1 MSRHSTAHYFLEGL
15 VDLGVDYI
23 FANLGTDHVS
33 LIEEMARWDKE
44 GRKHPEMILC
54 PHEVVAVH
62 MAGGYALATGRGQA
76 ALVHVDAGT
85 ANACMAIQNL
95 FRYRLPVML
104 FAGRAPHTLHGEL
117 TGSRDTYVH
126 FVQDPFDIASIV
138 RPYVKWEYSLPSGV
152 VVKEALARA
161 SAFAHSDPPGPVY
174 MMLPRETL
182 AEQWDDADMPAYP
195 PARYGSVQAGGVAPA
210 QAEAIAKELMSAE
223 NPVAFAAYLGRKPQA
238 VAVLDRLART
248 CGIRVAEFNSIDL
261 NIPQDSPCFAGSDP
275 LPLLEQADLGLLLD
289 SDVPFVPQYAR
300 RANAMKWI
308 QIDIDPLK
316 SDFPMWG
323 FPTDMRIQGDCA
335 TILQQVLDV
344 VEARADD
351 TYRRR
356 VSERIASWSGVRE
369 ASAKRRAAASANKGV
384 AGALNPA
391 FVFATLSGKLSQE
404 DVVLNEAIRNGPV
417 LQEHLTR
424 TRPRSYVGLAGG
436 GLGFSGGMA
445 LGLKLAQPD
454 RRIVHVIGDG
464 GFHFSSPDS
473 VYAVAQQYQIPILT
487 VVLDNGGWQAVKSA
501 VQRVYPK
508 GIAAE
513 TDQFQSRLTSGRQ
526 GEQRDFSAADAPS
539 APMAKPSASRT
550 NSPMPSTAA
559 LQHLMTARPPCC
571 MFTSRGCRIWRQR
584 EGKFNEDAGPDFVLG
599 HLVDRDCRDDFR
611 ISPGRPREISEQAD
625 SHHCR
630 IRGRRRQRHH
640 RARFRAETVRKPWA
654 ARDRREQARRRRHR
668 CHRVCRKISA

>member
-1 MSRHSTAHYFLEGL
+1 MSRYSTAHYFLEGL
-15 VDLGVDYI
+15 VDLGVEYI

-76 ALVHVDAGT
+76 VLVHVDAGT

-138 RPYVKWEYSLPSGV
+138 RPYVKWEYSLPSGI
-152 VVKEALARA
+152 VVKEALTRA
-161 SAFAHSDPPGPVY
+161 GAFAHSDPPGPVY

-182 AEQWDDADMPAYP
+182 AEQWDEADMPAYP
-195 PARYGSVQAGGVAPA
+195 PARYGSVQAGGVEPA
-210 QAEAIAKELMSAE
+210 RAEAIAAQLMAAE
-223 NPVAFAAYLGRKPQA
+223 DPVAFAAYLGRKPEA
-238 VAVLDRLART
+238 VAVLDRLARS

-289 SDVPFVPQYAR
+289 SDVPFVPQYAK
-300 RANAMKWI
+300 RASAMKWI

-335 TILQQVLDV
+335 IILQQVLDV

-351 TYRRR
+351 AYRRR
-356 VSERIASWSGVRE
+356 VSERIASWSAARE
-369 ASAKRRAAASANKGV
+369 VSAKRRAAAGANKGV

-391 FVFATLSGKLSQE
+391 FVFSTLNAKLSQD

-417 LQEHLTR
+417 LQEHVTR
-424 TRPRSYVGLAGG
+424 TKARSYVGLAGG

-445 LGLKLAQPD
+445 LGLKLAQPN
-454 RRIVHVIGDG
+454 RRIVQVIGDG

-526 GEQRDFSAADAPS
+526 GEQRDFSAVGRAFGAHGESVSEPDDVA
-539 APMAKPSASRT
+539 AAIDRCF
-550 NSPMPSTAA
+550 AA
-559 LQHLMTARPPCC
+559 LDD
-571 MFTSRGCRIWRQR
+571 
-584 EGKFNEDAGPDFVLG
+584 GKAAVL
-599 HLVDRDCRDDFR
+599 HVHVTRL
-611 ISPGRPREISEQAD
+611 
-625 SHHCR
+625 
-630 IRGRRRQRHH
+630 
-640 RARFRAETVRKPWA
+640 
-654 ARDRREQARRRRHR
+654 
-668 CHRVCRKISA
+668 

>member
-1 MSRHSTAHYFLEGL
+1 MGLHSTAHHFLEGL
-15 VDLGVDYI
+15 VDLGVEYI

-76 ALVHVDAGT
+76 VLVHVDAGT

-117 TGSRDTYVH
+117 TGSRDSYVH

-161 SAFAHSDPPGPVY
+161 GAFAHSDPPGPVY

-182 AEQWDDADMPAYP
+182 AEEWDEAAMPTYS
-195 PARYGSVQAGGVAPA
+195 PARYGSVHAGGVEPA
-210 QAEAIAKELMSAE
+210 RADAIAAQLMAAE
-223 NPVAFAAYLGRKPQA
+223 NPVAFTAYLGRKPQA
-238 VAVLDRLART
+238 VAALDRLARAT
-248 CGIRVAEFNSIDL
+248 GIRVAEFNSIDL
-261 NIPQDSPCFAGSDP
+261 NIPQDSPCYAGADP
-275 LPLLEQADLGLLLD
+275 LPLLEHADLGLLLD
-289 SDVPFVPQYAR
+289 CDVPFVPKYAA
-300 RANAMKWI
+300 RANAIKWI

-316 SDFPMWG
+316 ADFPMWG
-323 FPTDMRIQGDCA
+323 FATDMRIQGDCA
-335 TILQQVLDV
+335 VVLQQVLDA
-344 VEARADD
+344 VEARVDD
-351 TYRRR
+351 AYRKR
-356 VSERIASWSGVRE
+356 VTERIAGWSGARE
-369 ASAKRRAAASANKGV
+369 TSAKRRASASANKGV

-391 FVFATLSGKLSQE
+391 FVFATLSGKLSQD

-417 LQEHLTR
+417 LQEHVVR
-424 TRPRSYVGLAGG
+424 TKPQSYVGLAGG

-445 LGLKLAQPD
+445 LGLKLAKAD
-454 RRIVHVIGDG
+454 RRIVQVIGDG

-473 VYAVAQQYQIPILT
+473 VYAVAQQYQIPIFT

-526 GEQRDFSAADAPS
+526 GDRRDFSDVAKAFGAYGECVTEPDELAAAIDRAL
-539 APMAKPSASRT
+539 
-550 NSPMPSTAA
+550 AA
-559 LQHLMTARPPCC
+559 LDD
-571 MFTSRGCRIWRQR
+571 
-584 EGKFNEDAGPDFVLG
+584 GKAAVL
-599 HLVDRDCRDDFR
+599 HVHVTRL
-611 ISPGRPREISEQAD
+611 
-625 SHHCR
+625 
-630 IRGRRRQRHH
+630 
-640 RARFRAETVRKPWA
+640 
-654 ARDRREQARRRRHR
+654 
-668 CHRVCRKISA
+668 

>member
-1 MSRHSTAHYFLEGL
+1 MSRHSTAHHFLEGL
-15 VDLGVDYI
+15 VDLGIDYI

-44 GRKHPEMILC
+44 GRKHPEMVLC

-62 MAGGYALATGRGQA
+62 MAGGYALATGRAQA
-76 ALVHVDAGT
+76 VFVHVDAGT

-104 FAGRAPHTLHGEL
+104 FAGRAPYTLHGEL

-138 RPYVKWEYSLPSGV
+138 RPYVKWEYSLPSGI

-182 AEQWDDADMPAYP
+182 AEQWDDAAMPAYP
-195 PARYGSVQAGGVAPA
+195 PARYGSVHAGGIEPA
-210 QAEAIAKELMSAE
+210 RVEAIAQALMAAE
-223 NPVAFAAYLGRKPQA
+223 NPIALTAYLGRKPQA
-238 VAVLDRLART
+238 VAALDRLART

-261 NIPQDSPCFAGSDP
+261 NIPQDSPCFAGFDP

-289 SDVPFVPQYAR
+289 SDVPFVPQYAK
-300 RANAMKWI
+300 RAGAIKWI
-308 QIDIDPLK
+308 QVDIDPLK

-335 TILQQVLDV
+335 TVLQQVLDV
-344 VEARADD
+344 VEARADEA
-351 TYRRR
+351 YRRR
-356 VSERIASWSGVRE
+356 VAARMAGWSGARE
-369 ASAKRRAAASANKGV
+369 QLARRRADASANKGV
-384 AGALNPA
+384 AGALTPA
-391 FVFATLSGKLSQE
+391 FVFATLNGKLSQ
-404 DVVLNEAIRNGPV
+404 DDIVLNEAIRNAPI
-417 LQEHLTR
+417 LQEHITR
-424 TRPRSYVGLAGG
+424 TKPRSYVGLAGG

-454 RRIVHVIGDG
+454 RRIVQVIGDG

-473 VYAVAQQYQIPILT
+473 VYAVAQQYQIPVLT

-508 GIAAE
+508 GTAAE
-513 TDQFQSRLTSGRQ
+513 TDQFQSRLRSDRQ
-526 GEQRDFSAADAPS
+526 GEARDFSAVGRAFGAHGECVTEPDEL
-539 APMAKPSASRT
+539 
-550 NSPMPSTAA
+550 AA
-559 LQHLMTARPPCC
+559 AIDRCLAA
-571 MFTSRGCRIWRQR
+571 IDD
-584 EGKFNEDAGPDFVLG
+584 GKAAVL
-599 HLVDRDCRDDFR
+599 HVHVTRL
-611 ISPGRPREISEQAD
+611 
-625 SHHCR
+625 
-630 IRGRRRQRHH
+630 
-640 RARFRAETVRKPWA
+640 
-654 ARDRREQARRRRHR
+654 
-668 CHRVCRKISA
+668 

>member
-1 MSRHSTAHYFLEGL
+1 MSRRSTAHYFLEGL

-33 LIEEMARWDKE
+33 LIEELARWDSD

-76 ALVHVDAGT
+76 VFVHVDAGT

-104 FAGRAPHTLHGEL
+104 FAGRAPYSLHGEL

-138 RPYVKWEYSLPSGV
+138 RPYVKWEYSLPSGI
-152 VVKEALARA
+152 VVKEALTRA
-161 SAFAHSDPPGPVY
+161 SAFAQSDPPGPVY

-195 PARYGSVQAGGVAPA
+195 PARYGAVHTGGIDPARVDAIA
-210 QAEAIAKELMSAE
+210 QALMTAEKPIALT
-223 NPVAFAAYLGRKPQA
+223 AYLGRKPQA

-248 CGIRVAEFNSIDL
+248 CGVRVAEFNSIDL
-261 NIPQDSPCFAGSDP
+261 NISQASPCFAGFDP

-289 SDVPFVPQYAR
+289 SDVPFIPRYAGR
-300 RANAMKWI
+300 IGAIKWI

-335 TILQQVLDV
+335 IVLQQVLDA

-351 TYRRR
+351 AYRRR
-356 VSERIASWSGVRE
+356 AAERIASWGGARE
-369 ASAKRRAAASANKGV
+369 AAAKRRSDACASKGDS
-384 AGALNPA
+384 GALNPA
-391 FVFATLSGKLSQE
+391 FVFTTLNAKLSQ
-404 DVVLNEAIRNGPV
+404 DDIVINEAIRNAPI
-417 LQEHLTR
+417 LQEHITR
-424 TRPRSYVGLAGG
+424 TKPGSYVGLAGG

-445 LGLKLAQPD
+445 LGLKLAQPG
-454 RRIVHVIGDG
+454 RRIVQVIGDG

-501 VQRVYPK
+501 VQRVYPN

-526 GEQRDFSAADAPS
+526 GEQRDFSAV
-539 APMAKPSASRT
+539 
-550 NSPMPSTAA
+550 
-559 LQHLMTARPPCC
+559 ARAFGAHGECV
-571 MFTSRGCRIWRQR
+571 T
-584 EGKFNEDAGPDFVLG
+584 GPDELAAAIDRCLVALEDGKAAVL
-599 HLVDRDCRDDFR
+599 H
-611 ISPGRPREISEQAD
+611 
-625 SHHCR
+625 
-630 IRGRRRQRHH
+630 
-640 RARFRAETVRKPWA
+640 VRVTPL
-654 ARDRREQARRRRHR
+654 
-668 CHRVCRKISA
+668 

>member
-1 MSRHSTAHYFLEGL
+1 MSRHTTAHYLLEGL
-15 VDLGVDYI
+15 VDLGIDYI

-44 GRKHPEMILC
+44 GRKYPQMILC

-76 ALVHVDAGT
+76 VLVHVDAGT

-117 TGSRDTYVH
+117 PGSRDAYVH

-138 RPYVKWEYSLPSGV
+138 RPYVKWEYSLPSGI

-161 SAFAHSDPPGPVY
+161 SAFAQSDPPGPVY

-182 AEQWDDADMPAYP
+182 AEEWDDADMPAYP
-195 PARYGSVQAGGVAPA
+195 SARYGSVHSGGIEPA
-210 QAEAIAKELMSAE
+210 RVEAIAHALMAAE
-223 NPVAFAAYLGRKPQA
+223 NPIALAAYLGRKPQA
-238 VAVLDRLART
+238 VAVLDRLALT

-261 NIPQDSPCFAGSDP
+261 NIPQGSPCFAGFDA
-275 LPLLEQADLGLLLD
+275 LPLLETADLGLLLD
-289 SDVPFVPQYAR
+289 SDVPFVPRYAR
-300 RANAMKWI
+300 GASAIKWI

-323 FPTDMRIQGDCA
+323 FPTDMRVQGDCA
-335 TILQQVLDV
+335 TILQQVLDA

-351 TYRRR
+351 AWRRR
-356 VSERIASWSGVRE
+356 VAERIASWSGARE
-369 ASAKRRAAASANKGV
+369 QAAKRRAAASANKGV
-384 AGALNPA
+384 SGALSPA
-391 FVFATLSGKLSQE
+391 FVFATLNAKLSQH
-404 DVVLNEAIRNGPV
+404 DIVINEAIRNGPI
-417 LQEHLTR
+417 LQEHIMR
-424 TRPRSYVGLAGG
+424 TQPQSYVGLAGG

-445 LGLKLAQPD
+445 LGLRLAQRD
-454 RRIVHVIGDG
+454 RRIVQIIGDG

-487 VVLDNGGWQAVKSA
+487 VVVDNGGWQAVKSA

-508 GIAAE
+508 GIAVE

-526 GEQRDFSAADAPS
+526 GEQRGFSDVGRAFGAHGECVTEPDDLADAID
-539 APMAKPSASRT
+539 RCL
-550 NSPMPSTAA
+550 AA
-559 LQHLMTARPPCC
+559 LD
-571 MFTSRGCRIWRQR
+571 
-584 EGKFNEDAGPDFVLG
+584 EGKAAVL
-599 HLVDRDCRDDFR
+599 HVHVTRL
-611 ISPGRPREISEQAD
+611 
-625 SHHCR
+625 
-630 IRGRRRQRHH
+630 
-640 RARFRAETVRKPWA
+640 
-654 ARDRREQARRRRHR
+654 
-668 CHRVCRKISA
+668 